1 MKDLG
6 GKLMAFNSQYK
17 PWLNIADLT
26 LQSNQ
31 DTQKLKQL
39 EKTFESE
46 LGDQGDARERM
57 CMLNEYEVTLD
68 RDMRLSRAPLLKT
81 LTEVHNRMENSLLE
95 ELILLQRID
104 KMCAQVD

>member
-46 LGDQGDARERM
+46 LGD
-57 CMLNEYEVTLD
+57 
-68 RDMRLSRAPLLKT
+68 
-81 LTEVHNRMENSLLE
+81 
-95 ELILLQRID
+95 
-104 KMCAQVD
+104 